1 MLLIS
6 FWSNL
11 TRKDSVESA
20 KYEEK
25 KKYILLLKVLGGFFM
40 DPVPDFSRS
49 DPDFQPIRIRTQ
61 DKKFDLDPE
70 KIPDPT

>member
-1 MLLIS
+1 
-6 FWSNL
+6 
-11 TRKDSVESA
+11 
-20 KYEEK
+20 
-25 KKYILLLKVLGGFFM
+25 M

-70 KIPDPT
+70 KIPDPKHCLYLWLV